1 MDLTWEES
9 ISVDHFFVRWSDRVV
24 LFGCFFWL
32 GPLRLR
38 NRPRSRWFSAAAPL
52 FCFALRRLLL
62 LFRCRACADAPAVAT
77 SARSTAWPANK
88 SGGSSRAASD
98 DDMEESSSESEEE
111 ELDMETFD
119 TQRLV
124 KGEEDQKY
132 LDSLGEFEREGIL
145 AERFEEIKAA
155 ADLKRALRENK

>member
-1 MDLTWEES
+1 ME
-9 ISVDHFFVRWSDRVV
+9 VDSDSDDDV
-24 LFGCFFWL
+24 
-32 GPLRLR
+32 PLRGGGKQLR
-38 NRPRSRWFSAAAPL
+38 PPPKRAQPASDAEDMDIDDDSDDEPL
-52 FCFALRRLLL
+52 IAKK
-62 LFRCRACADAPAVAT
+62 A
-77 SARSTAWPANK
+77 S
-88 SGGSSRAASD
+88 SSRAASD